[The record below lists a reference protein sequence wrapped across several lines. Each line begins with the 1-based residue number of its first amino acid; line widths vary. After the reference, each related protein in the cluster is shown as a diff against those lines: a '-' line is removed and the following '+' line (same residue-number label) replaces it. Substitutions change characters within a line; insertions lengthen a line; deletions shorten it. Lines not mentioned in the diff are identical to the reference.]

1 MKGRRVIV
9 VVLSTVLLAG
19 AVASAQSVQGA
30 WEPVEVVVKGG
41 PEPGTNSSPQPGLV
55 IFTKGHYSHMY
66 VPGDEARKDH
76 AGTGPDYSP
85 TDAEKVRS
93 YDSFVANSGTYE
105 ISGSKLTT
113 QTMVAK
119 NPNRMSDRV
128 SVTYDFKLD
137 GDTLWLTS
145 TRTVDGQEI
154 ETRTKLTR
162 LE

>member
-1 MKGRRVIV
+1 MKGRRLF
-9 VVLSTVLLAG
+9 VVLSIVLLAS

-30 WEPVEVVVKGG
+30 WKRAEVVVKGG
-41 PEPGTNSSPQPGLV
+41 PEPGTNSSPQPGLM
-55 IFTKGHYSHMY
+55 IFTKGYYSEMF
-66 VPGDEARKDH
+66 VPSDEARKDH
-76 AGTGPDYSP
+76 AGTGFDYTP

-113 QTMVAK
+113 HTIVAK
-119 NPNRMSDRV
+119 NPNRMSEHL
-128 SVTYDFKLD
+128 STTYEFELE

-145 TRTVDGQEI
+145 TRTAGGQQI